1 MTQATKNPFFA
12 GANSEAQFESLE
24 PGTYN
29 AVCVGVTLKE
39 LPSYNDKNV
48 LEDKVQFV
56 FAVYESG
63 EKFYLRTKP
72 MKLVISEKSNL
83 AAFIM
88 NWTKA
93 TLDRIK
99 DGFSCDKMI
108 GFGAQLVVMQ
118 HEYNGRYYPDIA
130 NVLPLKKGVKVEVV
144 ADEIPAYLGMN
155 VKAQAWAPGITVR
168 TPDLSPA
175 GLKQVNAGVY
185 QKDAGMDVQLKSE
198 QKGVDF
204 GTVTP
209 QPAPA
214 PAVPEAEQAPQLDD
228 DGEPLPF

>member
-1 MTQATKNPFFA
+1 MTQETKNPFFA

-118 HEYNGRYYPDIA
+118 HEYNGRSYPDIA

-168 TPDLSPA
+168 APDVKAKEPA
-175 GLKQVNAGVY
+175 AQP
-185 QKDAGMDVQLKSE
+185 
-198 QKGVDF
+198 F
-204 GTVTP
+204 GTVQP
-209 QPAPA
+209 QQAPA

>member
-1 MTQATKNPFFA
+1 MTQETKNPFFA

-29 AVCVGVTLKE
+29 AVCVGVTVKE

-56 FAVYESG
+56 FAVYEG
-63 EKFYLRTKP
+63 AEKFYLRTKP

-83 AAFIM
+83 AGFVM

-99 DGFSCDKMI
+99 DGFSCDKMLAWP
-108 GFGAQLVVMQ
+108 AQLVVMT
-118 HEYNGRYYPDIA
+118 HEYNNRTYPDVA
-130 NVLPLKKGVKVEVV
+130 NVLPVKKGVKVDVV

-155 VKAQAWAPGITVR
+155 VKAQIWAPGITVR

-175 GLKQVNAGVY
+175 GVKQVNAGVY
-185 QKDAGMDVQLKSE
+185 QKDAGMDIQLKSE
-198 QKGVDF
+198 QQPF

-214 PAVPEAEQAPQLDD
+214 PAVPPQEQAPQVDD
-228 DGEPLPF
+228 DGDELPF